1 MLLKSLFILGLVYIV
16 LDILNYI
23 ILKFVKKVDVGNY
36 FDFIKKQYFA
46 NKNKNNKVDSKSEW
60 FLINSAY
67 LTSGV

>member
-36 FDFIKKQYFA
+36 FDFIKKQYF
-46 NKNKNNKVDSKSEW
+46 NKKSDKLKDNK
-60 FLINSAY
+60 
-67 LTSGV
+67 